1 MKVEQSGVACQYAQA
16 FLELAEKEGSGAE
29 QKVLTEIEMV
39 SQVLSENQ
47 DLALVLS
54 HPSVGPL
61 EKKELLVR
69 LFKAKVSDLTMRLL
83 ELLNDKRRLEIV
95 PALVE
100 QYKELLRQKQ
110 NIAVASLT
118 CSEQLSQDAIA
129 NIKARLT
136 EHLGKKLEL
145 EVKVDP
151 SLLGGVVLRLGDQE
165 IDGSLR
171 GRLKAIER
179 TLLSV

>member
-1 MKVEQSGVACQYAQA
+1 MKVEQSGVASQYAQA
-16 FLELAEKEGSGAE
+16 ILELAEKESGGADE
-29 QKVLTEIEMV
+29 RVLTEIQLV
-39 SQVLSENQ
+39 SQVLSDNEE
-47 DLALVLS
+47 LVLVLN

-69 LFKAKVSDLTMRLL
+69 LFKAQVSDLTMRLL
-83 ELLNDKRRLEIV
+83 ELLNDKRRLTIL
-95 PALVE
+95 PHLVG
-100 QYKELLRQKQ
+100 QYKELLRQRQ
-110 NIAVASLT
+110 NVAVANLT
-118 CSEQLSQDAIA
+118 CSEQLSSDAIA

-151 SLLGGVVLRLGDQE
+151 TLLGGVVLRLGDQE

>member
-1 MKVEQSGVACQYAQA
+1 MKVEQSGVASAYAQA
-16 FLELAEKEGSGAE
+16 ILELAEKEGMGTDE
-29 QKVLTEIEMV
+29 K
-39 SQVLSENQ
+39 VLSEIQLVSEVLSANQ
-47 DLALVLS
+47 DLALVLN
-54 HPSVGPL
+54 HPAIGPL

-69 LFKAKVSDLTMRLL
+69 LFKAKLSDLTMRLL
-83 ELLNDKRRLEIV
+83 ELLNDKRRLEIL
-95 PALVE
+95 PHLVGK
-100 QYKELLRQKQ
+100 YKEILRQRQ
-110 NIAVASLT
+110 NIAEASLT
-118 CSEQLSQDAIA
+118 CSEQLSAADIA